1 MNVGIEENMMQIKKV
16 FRHAAVIMICVCAV
30 LPATVQAA
38 KFKVLVV
45 MSYEKN
51 NPWCLEIK
59 EGIESALEDT
69 SEITYIYMD
78 TKINLEGGMQKAKEA
93 YALYRKLQPDGVITA
108 DDNAQW
114 LFVLPYLKDK
124 VDTPVMFCGVNADA
138 QNYGYPASNVS
149 GILERAHIGESIAF
163 VKQLV
168 PSIKTVGFL
177 AKYSPSGKALLQ
189 QVENESDT
197 YPAKF
202 ITFKLPSTLKEL
214 VTAGEELKESSDVLF
229 IESLEGIPDEAGHP
243 LDMKEIMRITT
254 TIFEKPIIGA
264 NQYHIKQGALCAVIK
279 TGQEQGRTAAQML
292 LKAMRGTPVSEI
304 PVTRN
309 YKGRRVINVT
319 VMEALGI
326 EPKPIVLIGAKL
338 VRTEK

>member
-1 MNVGIEENMMQIKKV
+1 MSVRTEENMMQIKKV
-16 FRHAAVIMICVCAV
+16 FRHAVVIMLCVCGA

-45 MSYEKN
+45 MSYEKT

-59 EGIESALEDT
+59 EGIESALANT
-69 SEITYIYMD
+69 SEITYIYMN

-124 VDTPVMFCGVNADA
+124 VDTPVMFCGVNAEA
-138 QNYGYPASNVS
+138 QKYGYPVSNVS

-163 VKQLV
+163 VKQLA

-189 QVENESDT
+189 QVENETDT

-202 ITFKLPSTLKEL
+202 VTFKLPSTLKEL
-214 VTAGEELKESSDVLF
+214 VAAGEELKESSDVLF
-229 IESLEGIPDEAGHP
+229 IDSLVGIPDEAGNP
-243 LDMKEIMRITT
+243 LDMKEIMRITVKT
-254 TIFEKPIIGA
+254 FGKPVVGA
-264 NQYHIKQGALCAVIK
+264 NQYYIKQGALCAVIK

-292 LKAMRGTPVSEI
+292 LKAMQGTPVSEI
-304 PVTRN
+304 PITRN

-326 EPKPIVLIGAKL
+326 KPKPIVLIGAKL

>member
-1 MNVGIEENMMQIKKV
+1 MQIKKV
-16 FRHAAVIMICVCAV
+16 FRHAVVIMLCVCGA
-30 LPATVQAA
+30 LPATVEAA

-45 MSYEKN
+45 MSYEKT

-59 EGIESALEDT
+59 EGIESALANT
-69 SEITYIYMD
+69 SEITYSYMN
-78 TKINLEGGMQKAKEA
+78 TKINLEGGGGMQKAKEA
-93 YALYRKLQPDGVITA
+93 YALYRKLQPNGVITA

-124 VDTPVMFCGVNADA
+124 VGTPVMFCGVNADA
-138 QNYGYPASNVS
+138 KKYGYPASNVS

-163 VKQLV
+163 VKQLS

-202 ITFKLPSTLKEL
+202 VTFKLPSTLKEL
-214 VTAGEELKESSDVLF
+214 VAAGEELKESSDVLF
-229 IESLEGIPDEAGHP
+229 IESLGGLPDEAGRP
-243 LDMKEIMRITT
+243 LDMKTVMDVTSK
-254 TIFEKPIIGA
+254 IFGKPIIGA

-292 LKAMRGTPVSEI
+292 LKAMQGTPVSEI
-304 PVTRN
+304 PITRN

-326 EPKPIVLIGAKL
+326 KPKPIVLIGAKL

>member
-1 MNVGIEENMMQIKKV
+1 M
-16 FRHAAVIMICVCAV
+16 FRIATLIMLCFCGA

-45 MSYEKN
+45 MSYEKA

-59 EGIESALEDT
+59 EGIESVLANT
-69 SEITYIYMD
+69 SEITYLYMN

-93 YALYRKLQPDGVITA
+93 YAQYQKLLPDGIIAA

-124 VDTPVMFCGVNADA
+124 VGTPVMFCGVNADV
-138 QNYGYPASNVS
+138 QKYGYPASNVS

-163 VKQLV
+163 VKQLA

-197 YPAKF
+197 YPAEF
-202 ITFKLPSTLKEL
+202 VTFKLPSTLKEL
-214 VTAGEELKESSDVLF
+214 VAAGEELNESSDVLF
-229 IESLEGIPDEAGHP
+229 IESLEGIPNEAGHP

-254 TIFEKPIIGA
+254 NIFEKPIIGA

-292 LKAMRGTPVSEI
+292 LKAMQGTPVSEI
-304 PVTRN
+304 PITRN

-319 VMEALGI
+319 VMEALDI
-326 EPKPIVLIGAKL
+326 KPKPIVLIGAKL